1 MPLIVFLPEGSQ
13 SGALD
18 SFNFITVD
26 GINTTTYPVVLKAN
40 ATIPTN
46 PLLRCYPT

>member
-1 MPLIVFLPEGSQ
+1 MLLIVFLPEGSQ

-26 GINTTTYPVVLKAN
+26 GINTTTYPVVSKAN
-40 ATIPTN
+40 ATILTN
-46 PLLRCYPT
+46 PLLLC